1 MLHNIGIALFDEWDD
16 AALDDEDDDDTD
28 INSGPDGKT
37 AKEKRERIKTVLL
50 DSLKAFKIVRK
61 TELMNIWIACIL
73 SSLLT
78 I

>member
-50 DSLKAFKIVRK
+50 DR
-61 TELMNIWIACIL
+61 
-73 SSLLT
+73 
-78 I
+78 